1 MSKVHVKV
9 DDTVYVRTGKDK
21 AKVGKVLR
29 VLTEKNRVIV
39 EGVNI
44 VQKHQKPDG
53 RANVG
58 GIVEMEASIAAANVM
73 VVCDACKRPTKVG
86 RKINAAGDKVR
97 YCKSCDAEIDVIKK
111 AKKA

>member
-9 DDTVYVRTGKDK
+9 DDTVYVRTGKDR

-29 VLTEKNRVIV
+29 VLTDKGRVIV

-44 VQKHQKPDG
+44 VKKHQKPDG
-53 RANVG
+53 RSNVG
-58 GIVEMEASIAAANVM
+58 GIVEREGTIAAANVM
-73 VVCDACKRPTKVG
+73 LVCEACKRPTKVG
-86 RKINAAGDKVR
+86 RKLNEAGDKVR
-97 YCKSCDAEIDVIKK
+97 YCKSCDAEIDVISK